1 MGKRRQGAVTA
12 IAVATVAGVAVGGC
26 APIEQHERRPGTSSP
41 TTSVAPTQRCTVTWV
56 SDGDTFRCRTASG
69 QDMGRVRIVGV
80 DAPEVR
86 HEGRSAECFG
96 DAATEQLR
104 RLVDRQQVSLTT
116 DPTQGERDRYG
127 RRLAYVSTDEVP
139 DVGLRLLR
147 AGGAS
152 VTSFRY
158 ERREAYGQ
166 AERAARE
173 SRAGLWGAC
182 GTGSR

>member
-1 MGKRRQGAVTA
+1 MEHRRSVGIALIGLAGLATLGCTDRMSGGSSETVGAHGPSSS
-12 IAVATVAGVAVGGC
+12 AGAM
-26 APIEQHERRPGTSSP
+26 
-41 TTSVAPTQRCTVTWV
+41 RCTVTWV

-69 QDMGRVRIVGV
+69 QDVGRVRIVGV

-86 HEGRSAECFG
+86 HEGRPAECFG

-104 RLVDRQQVSLTT
+104 RLVDRQPVSLMT

-127 RRLAYVSTDEVP
+127 RRLAYVSTDAVP